1 MKKRIF
7 FYLLITL
14 YLFSEQANSLENK
27 IILKVNDK
35 IITTFDLKQ
44 EEKYLIVLNQNLKKI
59 DQNKLKDLAID
70 SIVKEKIKEIEL
82 SKYYKIKKALNEKSL
97 EQIIKNLYQTV
108 GFKNEIEFKDY
119 LEAQNLKF
127 KSVKRKLTIE
137 MLWNNLIFERFNNRV
152 FIDELE
158 IKKNLDKE
166 IKNIRFSRDIFLSE
180 ILIKNSKDLNLDEL
194 YLEILKSIESVGF
207 ANTANIFSKSDT
219 AKTGGKVGWIKETSL
234 SKQILDN
241 VINLKKDQITKF
253 IKINNNFLILKIDDE
268 KINKQ
273 KIDKNKILSSRISYK
288 RNQQLE
294 RFSLAY
300 FNRIKQNIQINE
312 F

>member
-108 GFKNEIEFKDY
+108 GFKNEIEFK
-119 LEAQNLKF
+119 
-127 KSVKRKLTIE
+127 
-137 MLWNNLIFERFNNRV
+137 
-152 FIDELE
+152 
-158 IKKNLDKE
+158 
-166 IKNIRFSRDIFLSE
+166 
-180 ILIKNSKDLNLDEL
+180 
-194 YLEILKSIESVGF
+194 
-207 ANTANIFSKSDT
+207 
-219 AKTGGKVGWIKETSL
+219 
-234 SKQILDN
+234 
-241 VINLKKDQITKF
+241 
-253 IKINNNFLILKIDDE
+253 
-268 KINKQ
+268 
-273 KIDKNKILSSRISYK
+273 
-288 RNQQLE
+288 
-294 RFSLAY
+294 
-300 FNRIKQNIQINE
+300 
-312 F
+312 